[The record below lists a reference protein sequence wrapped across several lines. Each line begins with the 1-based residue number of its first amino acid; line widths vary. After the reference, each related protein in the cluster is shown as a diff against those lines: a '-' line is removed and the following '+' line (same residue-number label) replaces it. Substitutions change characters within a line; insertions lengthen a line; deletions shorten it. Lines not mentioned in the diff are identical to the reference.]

1 MELLMPTYVYQTIGA
16 GPSGEPRRF
25 EQFQKMNDQAL
36 THDPDTGLPV
46 QRVITGGIGVRR
58 NGLKRT
64 TVVNKKSAA
73 ATACGCVTG
82 CTHR

>member
-1 MELLMPTYVYQTIGA
+1 MPTYIYQTINA
-16 GPSGEPRRF
+16 NPNREPRRF
-25 EQFQKMNDQAL
+25 ELFQKMNDQAL
-36 THDPDTGLPV
+36 THDPETGLSV

-58 NGLKRT
+58 QGLKRT

>member
-1 MELLMPTYVYQTIGA
+1 
-16 GPSGEPRRF
+16 
-25 EQFQKMNDQAL
+25 MNDQAL
-36 THDPDTGLPV
+36 THDPDTGLAV

>member
-1 MELLMPTYVYQTIGA
+1 MPTYIYQTIGT
-16 GPSGEPRRF
+16 GPGEESRRF

-46 QRVITGGIGVRR
+46 KRVITGGIAVSR

>member
-1 MELLMPTYVYQTIGA
+1 MPTYIYQTIGT
-16 GPSGEPRRF
+16 GPGEESRRF

-58 NGLKRT
+58 NGLKL
-64 TVVNKKSAA
+64 SLI
-73 ATACGCVTG
+73 
-82 CTHR
+82 HI